1 MLALLAARVSACVT
15 VEAATCLK
23 QLVRLNFFFLC
34 VKWRFPQKN
43 LCPEAKELLIVYES
57 EAEQWATYLHSV
69 FASLL
74 SEGGIHRYDISAMS
88 RHQDHFLQ
96 MSCYSCKLLIL
107 SRGLLEG
114 LCPLRRFFLGRV
126 LTPADHVVVLL
137 CGVDSLAPL
146 LELVPLDSDECL
158 QISSE
163 QDVEEYL
170 STVMDI
176 VGRGEASFKDMSLP
190 LK

>member
-1 MLALLAARVSACVT
+1 MFSFLSL
-15 VEAATCLK
+15 CL
-23 QLVRLNFFFLC
+23 RNFFLF
-34 VKWRFPQKN
+34 KIEIFPKHFHSK
-43 LCPEAKELLIVYES
+43 AKELLIIYES
-57 EAEQWATYLHSV
+57 ETELWATYLRSV

-74 SEGGIHRYDISAMS
+74 SEGGIRQYDISAVD

-96 MSCYSCKLLIL
+96 MSRYTCKLLIL
-107 SRGLLEG
+107 SRGLLES

-126 LTPADHVVVLL
+126 LTPANHVVVLL
-137 CGVDSLAPL
+137 CGVDSLDPL

-163 QDVEEYL
+163 QDAEAYL
-170 STVMDI
+170 STVMNI
-176 VGRGEASFKDMSLP
+176 MGRGEASFRDILLP